1 MKTTIQILA
10 AQYERKAALKE
21 KELELRKSELELQR
35 KKWEMEEEERRQR
48 LHFLDMEERA
58 ALIEIIKNKK

>member
-48 LHFLDMEERA
+48 LHLDMEERA